1 MKKRKILSIALVL
14 ALIFSI
20 FAVNASAAG
29 TVSNVGVYISG
40 VNTIGACPY
49 ELSSVSDVDN
59 DGVVSA
65 LDAAKTAYSTFNY
78 YSNEFNSTSGVWFY
92 TVNSKLATY
101 SAKDYELSSGDFLA
115 FYFVPD
121 YTTDSLLAP
130 SYYTDYVDSDGRLN
144 TYDAT
149 PALTND
155 YGMETGLDYSEPTAK
170 YLAITTSYATASNS
184 NIADA
189 YVFIAPSGTIT
200 GRTVFTTCYPVK
212 TGCSNWQSLMQSKI
226 SLITSTTNGISST
239 EIGSTAKNQL
249 DTYATAVANT
259 SNTVSQ
265 LRTRLAN
272 WEDYFASLT
281 YSVDARLGSVS
292 FSDSLAVTSPFFP
305 YFTAYTVQS
314 STADPTAVPTSITMT
329 VEPED
334 SSATISVTST
344 STGVTIT
351 ANGNTYSITMPA
363 NATSTIKVKVTNS
376 DVSKE
381 YTFTLTTP
389 AASNTSNGGTPYDV
403 VSYLPIG
410 QYASGVGW
418 GSASGKFTGGYA
430 ATGVSLGALG
440 GYIEFDFD
448 NPSTTDV
455 VEGLKNDPR
464 NPYGVDLVVYGNA
477 FNGNPEAG
485 AVQVG
490 WEHGGTVTWYELAGS
505 RYYEDNY
512 NFVGNQ
518 GGNNKYVNAYSGT
531 LCDTTATYKLTSSDI
546 KVTLGTNGPNTFTT
560 ARGWWPTTSEYPEFN
575 GSTPTSGNAHT
586 DSNVTVAYG
595 GDANNSTLT
604 FGGVTAVQDSNT
616 TAFYAFGYADVTPN
630 GSVSTYGDAVNPY
643 IPYTTSKTG
652 GDGFDLEW
660 AVDIDTKLPVDVTG
674 KTFRYV
680 RVYSAVLD
688 NATFGETS
696 TEVNGIFS
704 AYRTTTEN
712 GLDATTGVGRTKEP
726 SAVSF
731 TVVDPIYGDHTAV
744 TPAPTIPS
752 NGGTYSYISTIA
764 TAAAGIGATDVGVS
778 VTAVSGAYVYVNGTL
793 LSATGTSGTETVY
806 TGTIPAPTSTQ
817 DIRIIVQAGSAAPY
831 LFLYT

>member
-65 LDAAKTAYSTFNY
+65 LDAAKTAYSSFNY
-78 YSNEFNSTSGVWFY
+78 YDSNGGIWFY

-121 YTTDSLLAP
+121 YTTDGILAP
-130 SYYTDYVDSDGRLN
+130 SYYTDYVDSNGRLN
-144 TYDAT
+144 TYGST
-149 PALTND
+149 IALSND
-155 YGMETGLDYSEPTAK
+155 YGMEISLDYSEPTAK
-170 YLAITTSYATASNS
+170 YLAISTSYATSNNS
-184 NIADA
+184 SIADG
-189 YVFIAPSGTIT
+189 YIFIAPSGTIT

-212 TGCSNWQSLMQSKI
+212 TSCSDWRSNI
-226 SLITSTTNGISST
+226 SSNVALITSTTNGISST
-239 EIGSTAKNQL
+239 EIGTTPKSQL
-249 DTYATAVANT
+249 NTYATAVANT
-259 SNTVSQ
+259 SNTDAQLVSAMA
-265 LRTRLAN
+265 T
-272 WEDYFASLT
+272 WEDYFVSLT
-281 YSVDARLGSVS
+281 YSVDARLASVS
-292 FSDSLAVTSPFFP
+292 FSDSLAVSSPFFP
-305 YFTAYTVQS
+305 YFGAYTVQS
-314 STADPTAVPTSITMT
+314 STADPTAVPTHFTMT
-329 VEPED
+329 VDPKD
-334 SSATISVTST
+334 STATIQVGST
-344 STGVTIT
+344 STGVSISGT
-351 ANGNTYSITMPA
+351 GNTRSITLPA
-363 NATSTIKVKVTNS
+363 NATSTITVTVTKS
-376 DVSKE
+376 GVSKQ
-381 YTFTLTTP
+381 YTFTFTTP
-389 AASNTSNGGTPYDV
+389 AASNTSNGGTPYAI

-410 QYASGVGW
+410 QYATGAGW
-418 GSASGKFTGGYA
+418 GSMYTNYNNANGQNATDAVQKFVNGYT

-448 NPSTTDV
+448 NPSTPAV
-455 VEGLKNDPR
+455 VEGIKNDPR

-490 WEHGGTVTWYELAGS
+490 WEHDGTVTWYELAGS

-546 KVTLGTNGPNTFTT
+546 KVTLGTDGPNTFTT
-560 ARGWWPTTSEYPEFN
+560 ARAWWPTKTEYPEFN
-575 GSTPTSGNAHT
+575 VSTYPTSGNAHT

-595 GDANNSTLT
+595 GDANNNTLT

-616 TAFYAFGYADVTPN
+616 TSFYAFGYADVTPN
-630 GSVSTYGDAVNPY
+630 GNPSIYGDAINPY
-643 IPYTTSKTG
+643 IPYTTNKQG

-688 NATFGETS
+688 NATFNETS
-696 TEVNGIFS
+696 TEVNGIFT

-712 GLDATTGVGRTKEP
+712 GLDATTGVGRTADP
-726 SAVSF
+726 S
-731 TVVDPIYGDHTAV
+731 I
-744 TPAPTIPS
+744 
-752 NGGTYSYISTIA
+752 TIA
-764 TAAAGIGATDVGVS
+764 NTAIATFALNKGILPTQIGNVTYYDLTGKIPTGTSISATGATY
-778 VTAVSGAYVYVNGTL
+778 TYVNGTN
-793 LSATGTSGTETVY
+793 STPMITTAT
-806 TGTIPAPTSTQ
+806 TGFV
-817 DIRIIVQAGSAAPY
+817 RIVAQTGDAAPSIT
-831 LFLYT
+831 LIKVN